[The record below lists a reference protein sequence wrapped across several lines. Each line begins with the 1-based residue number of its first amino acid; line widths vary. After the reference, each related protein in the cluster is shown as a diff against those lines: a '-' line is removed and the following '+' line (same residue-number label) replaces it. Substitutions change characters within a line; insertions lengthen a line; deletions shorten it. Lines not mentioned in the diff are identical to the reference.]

1 MAAAPSTCF
10 HEAPNPITMR
20 QRSGQDG
27 LTVYQL
33 LVSIV
38 VIVILG
44 ALWMAFNKHQQI
56 KQQQQQSCLPEVRHG

>member
-1 MAAAPSTCF
+1 
-10 HEAPNPITMR
+10 MR

-44 ALWMAFNKHQQI
+44 ALWMAFNKHQQN
-56 KQQQQQSCLPEVRHG
+56 KQQQQQSCLPELRHG

>member
-1 MAAAPSTCF
+1 MAAAAETCF
-10 HEAPNPITMR
+10 HEAPQPITMR
-20 QRSGQDG
+20 PRSGQDG

-44 ALWMAFNKHQQI
+44 ALWGAFSKHQQI
-56 KQQQQQSCLPEVRHG
+56 KQQQQSCLPEVRHG

>member
-1 MAAAPSTCF
+1 MVAAAAGTCF
-10 HEAPNPITMR
+10 HEAPQPITMHK
-20 QRSGQDG
+20 RSGQDG

-44 ALWMAFNKHQQI
+44 ALWGAFSKHQQI
-56 KQQQQQSCLPEVRHG
+56 KQQQQSCLPEVCHG